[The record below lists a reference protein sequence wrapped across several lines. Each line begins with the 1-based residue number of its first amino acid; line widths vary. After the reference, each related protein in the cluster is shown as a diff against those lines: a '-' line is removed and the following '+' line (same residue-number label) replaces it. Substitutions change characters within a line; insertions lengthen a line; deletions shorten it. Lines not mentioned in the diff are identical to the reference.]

1 MTMDNKCMKNVI
13 KTSQA
18 IDNCDNY
25 THSLYIHILN
35 ERKKEQL
42 ILHEVH
48 REMVSTTKRRN
59 DQHISLSRFQCD
71 MCYSRFSQLRNMHE
85 TYESKFF
92 ILFKSL
98 FLVAHTSSSMHD
110 RRVFIAIQN
119 ECRKESQGPP
129 HHRISPCKKT
139 FKVLFPV

>member
-59 DQHISLSRFQCD
+59 D
-71 MCYSRFSQLRNMHE
+71 
-85 TYESKFF
+85 
-92 ILFKSL
+92 
-98 FLVAHTSSSMHD
+98 
-110 RRVFIAIQN
+110 
-119 ECRKESQGPP
+119 
-129 HHRISPCKKT
+129 
-139 FKVLFPV
+139 